1 MEKYTNIMY
10 KWCKPCQIN
19 CLEKNFKFWTS
30 DNKKIDDFIR
40 KIQSKIDN
48 LWDIIFEWIPHSQF
62 NKVKKI
68 GKSSKG
74 DIITIYSATW
84 KNGPLYY
91 NYNNNELSRRSNRK
105 VALIYLYNS
114 QSTISKFLKKV

>member
-19 CLEKNFKFWTS
+19 CLEKNFKIWTS
-30 DNKKIDDFIR
+30 GNKKIDDFIR
-40 KIQSKIDN
+40 KIQLKIDN
-48 LWDIIFEWIPHSQF
+48 LWDIIFEWIPYSQF

-68 GKSSKG
+68 GKSSRG
-74 DIITIYSATW
+74 DKIAICSAIW

-91 NYNNNELSRRSNRK
+91 NYNSNELSRSNSKK
-105 VALIYLYNS
+105 VALKYLYNS
-114 QSTISKFLKKV
+114 QSATNEFLKEV